1 MNNAIFK
8 TTPNLLEQLAN
19 DLLLISQ
26 SNKTVHISLSGGS
39 TPNLLFDYLARS
51 NYAKTINWQQ
61 LHFWW
66 GDERC
71 VDKED
76 PESNYGQCKKRLFDH
91 IDIPAE
97 NIHRIRGEN
106 PPAEEVIRYAKELKA
121 VIPHKDN
128 IPEFDW
134 IILGMGEDGHT
145 ASIFPEQYAG
155 EDEQLTFIATQPQT
169 GQLRIS
175 KTGYL
180 IEQSKRITY
189 LVIGENKAEMI
200 RLINTQPINSQKYPA
215 AYIASKTGMTEFYL
229 DHQAA
234 KKLEVRV

>member
-1 MNNAIFK
+1 MNNVIFK

-26 SNKTVHISLSGGS
+26 SNEAVHISLSGGS
-39 TPNLLFDYLARS
+39 TPNLLFNYLAAS
-51 NYAKTINWQQ
+51 NYAKTVNWQH

-76 PESNYGQCKKRLFDH
+76 PESNFGQCKQRLFDH

-106 PPAEEVIRYAKELKA
+106 PPAEEVIRYAEELKKM
-121 VIPHKDN
+121 IPNKNN

-155 EDEQLTFIATQPQT
+155 EAEQLTFIATQPRT

-175 KTGYL
+175 KTAYL
-180 IEQSKRITY
+180 IEQSQRLTY
-189 LVIGENKAEMI
+189 LVIGENKAKMI
-200 RLINTQPINSQKYPA
+200 QLINTKSSDIFRKYPA
-215 AYIASKTGMTEFYL
+215 ANIRSKNGNTEFYL
-229 DHQAA
+229 DSQAA
-234 KKLEVRV
+234 KLLPV